1 MQTIKFQTSY
11 IEPYPLQVQGESN
24 YRENIEDVT
33 GYAGE
38 DEGINADDFI
48 ANLLLEDDNI
58 HDTNAVCVQIENKT
72 VGYLPR
78 PAAKT
83 YRKKLAELGLENVVG
98 ECFASIKGGFIKRD
112 GSQADFGVRLDIDL
126 EELKVEPERIAKP
139 AEPAIPQTNIK
150 TEPITQP
157 RKLASPKQPVK
168 FGGKV
173 SIIPMKGKGW
183 VYWLVVF
190 PIIGTIN
197 LYIFLFAG
205 IWYAGKWVWDMAVSA
220 SKQ

>member
-1 MQTIKFQTSY
+1 MQTIKFQTSS

-38 DEGINADDFI
+38 DEGVNADDFI

-78 PAAKT
+78 PAAKI
-83 YRKKLAELGLENVVG
+83 YRKKLTELGLENVVG
-98 ECFASIKGGFIKRD
+98 ECFASVKGGFIKRD
-112 GSQADFGVRLDIDL
+112 GSQADFGVRLDLVLD
-126 EELKVEPERIAKP
+126 ELTIIKP
-139 AEPAIPQTNIK
+139 TAPAMRPPLIK

-157 RKLASPKQPVK
+157 QKLANPKLPVENK
-168 FGGKV
+168 NK
-173 SIIPMKGKGW
+173 SKK
-183 VYWLVVF
+183 
-190 PIIGTIN
+190 N
-197 LYIFLFAG
+197 LPLFIFLSLLVISIAIIEIILSG
-205 IWYAGKWVWDMAVSA
+205 R
-220 SKQ
+220 